1 MTPDSILLLGIG
13 NLLCADEGFGVRALQ
28 ELHRRWRFPEH
39 VTLLDGGTQGVKL
52 LPHVQSARSMIVFD
66 AMDCGLAPGTVRV
79 LANEEVPRFLGA
91 NKLSLHQTGFQEVLA
106 VAALTGNHPEEL
118 VLIGVQPAD
127 IRDYG
132 GPLSAVVRARIPTA
146 LAIALSR
153 LRRWG
158 CVAEARGEEPAGAEA
173 ILPASLATDGF
184 GAPACRPGAPPKAAC

>member
-1 MTPDSILLLGIG
+1 MTRDNILLLGIG
-13 NLLCADEGFGVRALQ
+13 NLLCADEGFGVRAVQ
-28 ELHRRWRFPEH
+28 ELHRQWRFPEQ

-52 LPHVQSARSMIVFD
+52 LPHMQSAQLMIVFD
-66 AMDCGLAPGTVRV
+66 AMDCGLAPGAVRV
-79 LANEEVPRFLGA
+79 LANEQVPRFLGA

-106 VAALTGNHPEEL
+106 LAALTGNYPDEL

-132 GPLSAVVRARIPTA
+132 GPLRAVVKARIPTA

-158 CVAEARGEEPAGAEA
+158 CMAEARGGESAGVEA
-173 ILPASLATDGF
+173 ILPASLAMDGF
-184 GAPACRPGAPPKAAC
+184 EAPAYRSGSPLQAC